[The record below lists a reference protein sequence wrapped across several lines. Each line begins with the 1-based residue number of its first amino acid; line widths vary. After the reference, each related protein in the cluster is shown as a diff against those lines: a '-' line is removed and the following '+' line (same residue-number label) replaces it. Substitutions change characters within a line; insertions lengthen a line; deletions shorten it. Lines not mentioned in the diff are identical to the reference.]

1 MLFRSRL
8 GSADYTATNGT
19 TVVLASAA
27 SSGDLVTVESFLV
40 SSVLN
45 AIPATAGSVSAS
57 YLASGAARSN
67 WGAGGVL
74 QVVNATYSTQVT
86 TTSASFVTTG
96 LTASIT
102 PSSSTNKILVIATM
116 PFAINTA
123 NENTQLTI
131 YRGGTNIS
139 PNTALSAL
147 QSGAATYGSA
157 CLTILDSPST
167 TSSTTYTV
175 YGNASGTKKIGRA
188 HV

>member
-1 MLFRSRL
+1 MS
-8 GSADYTATNGT
+8 S
-19 TVVLASAA
+19 VVL
-27 SSGDLVTVESFLV
+27 SGDT
-40 SSVLN
+40 
-45 AIPATAGSVSAS
+45 
-57 YLASGAARSN
+57 SGAITISAPSV
-67 WGAGGVL
+67 AGTNTITLPALTGTFLTTKTVGTVL

-123 NENTQLTI
+123 NQNTQLTI

-167 TSSTTYTV
+167 TSSTTYTI
-175 YGNASGTKKIGRA
+175 YGLASGGATAYFNSLPTGSSASVMTLLEIA
-188 HV
+188 A